1 MGFNI
6 PEGAH
11 LVDALGGCITLN
23 GGWDSTPFVSLKNA
37 HKAWLVLEIT
47 NATGFA
53 FVLTPLKSAV
63 VAGTSPV
70 GLTATTEVVPIWSNM
85 DTAASDRLIK
95 QTSAIAYTCTASAK
109 KQMVVFQIDPGNLG
123 LLAGVPYDCVGL
135 RVGAGGGATDF
146 ISGLWVLEYRN
157 AGPVVS
163 QPTAVV
169 D

>member
-11 LVDALGGCITLN
+11 LVDALGGCITTN
-23 GGWDSTPFVSLKNA
+23 GGWDSTPFISLKNC
-37 HKAWLVLEIT
+37 HMAWLVLQIT
-47 NATGFA
+47 NATAFA
-53 FVLTPLKSAV
+53 HVLTPLKSAV

-85 DTAASDRLIK
+85 ATATSDRLVK
-95 QTSAIAYTCTASAK
+95 RTSAIAYTCDAGAA
-109 KQMVVFQIDPGNLG
+109 KQMVVFQIDPANLG

-135 RVGAGGGATDF
+135 RVGAGGGANDF

>member
-23 GGWDSTPFVSLKNA
+23 GGWDSTPFISLKNC
-37 HKAWLVLEIT
+37 HMAWLVLQIT
-47 NATGFA
+47 DATSFA

-70 GLTATTEVVPIWSNM
+70 GLTAVTEVVPIWANEA
-85 DTAASDRLIK
+85 TATNDRLVK
-95 QTSAIAYTCTASAK
+95 KTSAIAYTCTADATK
-109 KQMVVFQIDPGNLG
+109 KMVIFQIDPGNLG

-157 AGPVVS
+157 AGPTVS